1 MSIYLY
7 RSIYTHTDNRT
18 ALGNLV
24 ILVVFDLFHLNLGQT
39 TSAVR
44 PTRWREKNTNTHSG
58 ERKTQT
64 HTHTTPPRRR
74 QTSRGREQ
82 QGERERA
89 PLSPS
94 SHGHTYCG
102 VTTGYSETFTVS
114 RTERS
119 SSSTILWRIHPAIH
133 LYFRQ

>member
-44 PTRWREKNTNTHSG
+44 PTRWREKNTNTH
-58 ERKTQT
+58 T
-64 HTHTTPPRRR
+64 HHTTKKKADI
-74 QTSRGREQ
+74 
-82 QGERERA
+82 ERERA
-89 PLSPS
+89 AGRKRESTSLPFVAR
-94 SHGHTYCG
+94 SH
-102 VTTGYSETFTVS
+102 VLRGYYG
-114 RTERS
+114 
-119 SSSTILWRIHPAIH
+119 L
-133 LYFRQ
+133 Q